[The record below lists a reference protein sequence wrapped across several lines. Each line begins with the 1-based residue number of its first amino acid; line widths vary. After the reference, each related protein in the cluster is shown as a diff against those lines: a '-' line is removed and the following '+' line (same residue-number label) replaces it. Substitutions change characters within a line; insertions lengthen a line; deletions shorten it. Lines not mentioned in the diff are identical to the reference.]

1 MRYYLLASGSKG
13 NCFVLQGKDTQIVI
27 DCGSTKRHLTASFE
41 KINVDYR
48 QIDGLLL
55 THTHSDHTSQL
66 KMFNGVLVYSPFPL
80 DTNRWQEVVPF
91 TPFKVKE
98 FMITPIPLSHD
109 SGLTLGYIIES
120 AEGKIVYITDTGYL
134 KQDYYS
140 MIENADYYVM
150 ESNHD
155 IKMLMASRRPYPL
168 KQRIISDNG
177 HLDNETCSDILIN
190 VIGQKTKEIVL
201 AHISE
206 EANTPGLA
214 YDAIKNK
221 MSDERVKIKVAGQ
234 FTIVTGGQ

>member
-27 DCGSTKRHLTASFE
+27 DCGSTKRHLQASFE
-41 KINVDYR
+41 KIKVDYR
-48 QIDGLLL
+48 RVDGLLL

-66 KMFNGVLVYSPFPL
+66 KMFNDVLVYSPFPL
-80 DTNRWQEVVPF
+80 DNNRWEEVIPF
-91 TPFKVKE
+91 MSFKIKE
-98 FMITPIPLSHD
+98 FSITPIPLSHD

-120 AEGKIVYITDTGYL
+120 DEAKVVYITDTGYL
-134 KQDYYS
+134 KQDYYP
-140 MIENADYYVM
+140 MIENADYYVI

-168 KQRIISDNG
+168 KQRIISDSG
-177 HLDNETCSDILIN
+177 HLDNEACSDILIN

-206 EANTPGLA
+206 EANTPDLA
-214 YDAIKNK
+214 YEAIKAK
-221 MSDERVKIKVAGQ
+221 MNDERVKVKVAGQ
-234 FTIVTGGQ
+234 YTIVTGGQ